1 VSLATSSNLSFH
13 FFACVVKQ
21 LGNHKNVPDSREVTQ
36 RQRELIEEFD
46 KEECTDRE
54 RVAAASG

>member
-1 VSLATSSNLSFH
+1 MFGNQYVH
-13 FFACVVKQ
+13 F
-21 LGNHKNVPDSREVTQ
+21 NIRIPTEVTK

-54 RVAAASG
+54 RVAAATG

>member
-1 VSLATSSNLSFH
+1 MSLATSSNLSFH
-13 FFACVVKQ
+13 FFCVCGKVV
-21 LGNHKNVPDSREVTQ
+21 GNHKNVPVSREVTQ